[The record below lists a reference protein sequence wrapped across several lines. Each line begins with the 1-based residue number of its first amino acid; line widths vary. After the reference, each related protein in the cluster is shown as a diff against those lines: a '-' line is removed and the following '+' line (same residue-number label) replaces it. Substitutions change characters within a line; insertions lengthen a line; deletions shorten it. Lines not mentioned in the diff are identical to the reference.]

1 MNTHRQTRRLPR
13 HRGITLVEMA
23 ATLAIVSIVA
33 GAAVPAFEQARE
45 RRHLEGAAAQFET
58 DLQFARSEAV
68 AQGRTL
74 RLGFDDAA
82 ACYVVHDGAHG
93 ECRCT
98 AGGAPVCEPGVT
110 PLRSVALPAG
120 AGLRLASNV
129 ASMSID
135 ARYGTVTPTA
145 TVRFSGR
152 SGAALHQIVNVMGR
166 VRTCAPG
173 GAAMG
178 VRAC

>member
-23 ATLAIVSIVA
+23 ATLAVVSIVA

-45 RRHLEGAAAQFET
+45 RRHVEGAAAQFET

-74 RLGFDDAA
+74 RLGFDDTA
-82 ACYVVHDGAHG
+82 ACYVLHDGGHG
-93 ECRCT
+93 DCRCT
-98 AGGAPVCEPGVT
+98 ATGAPVCEAGAT
-110 PLRSVALPAG
+110 PLRSAVLPTA

-135 ARYGTVTPTA
+135 AQYGTVTPAA
-145 TVRFSGR
+145 TVRITGAG
-152 SGAALHQIVNVMGR
+152 GAALHQVVNVMGR
-166 VRTCAPG
+166 VRTCAPAG
-173 GAAMG
+173 GWAG